1 MLTQLIY
8 EGLIDEFFNI
18 DGNLVQLEK
27 KILGKEGDD
36 KISLLLAVE
45 RDPLLYKVRGLLL
58 APLGMYLR
66 D

>member
-8 EGLIDEFFNI
+8 EGLIDEFFTI

-27 KILGKEGDD
+27 KILGKEGDE
-36 KISLLLAVE
+36 KIPLLLAVE
-45 RDPLLYKVRGLLL
+45 RDPLLYKVRSLLL